1 MMRPNEVL
9 SIEIHA
15 PTYCDPVDVRAD
27 RGRRAR
33 IAAALRD
40 IAARIEQGAS
50 DGTLER
56 PDLSASFDLHLPP
69 STASAA

>member
-9 SIEIHA
+9 SVEIFA
-15 PTYCDPVDVRAD
+15 PTYREPVDVRAD

-40 IAARIEQGAS
+40 IASRLEQGAS

-56 PDLSASFDLHLPP
+56 PDLNATFELRLPP